1 MSGSSGTFTH
11 SPIVRLADL
20 SLHRNL
26 TLGAKA
32 ELASG
37 KHVTYLD
44 DETRLQLIQLLNGS
58 RTLPV

>member
-1 MSGSSGTFTH
+1 MFF
-11 SPIVRLADL
+11 D
-20 SLHRNL
+20 RNL

-44 DETRLQLIQLLNGS
+44 DPTRLQLIQLLNGS